1 MLNHGYNSTVHK
13 ETAAPKL
20 PTVREA
26 SGGEASGVEAR
37 SHSHGRRAA
46 VYAQF
51 AIPSGSELA
60 TAYRPGPGFG
70 RARWEQYSDDAAA
83 AGSGDLEGTPEIFR
97 AYGFVESK
105 PQHWWFELN
114 ASRHAFVLEADGS
127 VYWHRR
133 PDAAGLGS
141 FAAAARAFLDE
152 QTTRRRRHQQLSSAV
167 NVGDPGRRALAHSY
181 REALLGAVELAQRA
195 AEAALQPA

>member
-1 MLNHGYNSTVHK
+1 MSVADGYNSTVHK

-26 SGGEASGVEAR
+26 SGGEASRGEVSGGEASGVEAR

-51 AIPSGSELA
+51 PIPSGSELA

-133 PDAAGLGS
+133 PDAAGLGRS
-141 FAAAARAFLDE
+141 AHAQPLPR
-152 QTTRRRRHQQLSSAV
+152 LS
-167 NVGDPGRRALAHSY
+167 
-181 REALLGAVELAQRA
+181 
-195 AEAALQPA
+195 